1 MHRKVW
7 FGKDIFSFGS
17 VQNVLIFIEVA
28 SLHLRNDIIGHS
40 CQTMFNHGPFSIP
53 CYLYK
58 YSLSCIS
65 FKSSKKCSHQIT
77 FRSLQMNLP
86 IYLGNFGQPEN
97 ENTISTDGWTKMAIF
112 DCQFAFVVTFGSNIK
127 F

>member
-1 MHRKVW
+1 MCRKVW

-28 SLHLRNDIIGHS
+28 SLHLTNNIIGNLGIPARLCSTMDPFQSHVISINTLYLVFHS
-40 CQTMFNHGPFSIP
+40 NH
-53 CYLYK
+53 L
-58 YSLSCIS
+58 L
-65 FKSSKKCSHQIT
+65 
-77 FRSLQMNLP
+77 

-112 DCQFAFVVTFGSNIK
+112 DCQFAFVVTFGSYLK